1 MASQTSNAADNFSDP
16 SRFGAALAETARVWR
31 MRLDQRL
38 RPLGLSQAKWR
49 ALLNLARDGE
59 GMTQKALA
67 ERLGIEGP
75 SLVGLL
81 DRLAADGWVER
92 LVCPQDRRVRRI
104 YLTAK
109 ARSTLEEIE
118 AVATQLRRELFG
130 DIPEEE
136 LRRCQE
142 VLRRIRDKAESLE

>member
-1 MASQTSNAADNFSDP
+1 MATGTEQGTDNFSDLN
-16 SRFGAALAETARVWR
+16 RFGSALAETARVWR

-38 RPLGLSQAKWR
+38 KPLGLSQAKWR
-49 ALLNLARDGE
+49 ALLSLARDGE
-59 GMTQKALA
+59 GMTQTALA

-81 DRLAADGWVER
+81 DRLAADGWIER
-92 LVCPQDRRVRRI
+92 LVCADDRRARRV
-104 YLTAK
+104 YLTEK

-118 AVATQLRRELFG
+118 TVATRLRQELFG
-130 DIPEEE
+130 DIGEEE
-136 LRRCQE
+136 LLHCLQ